1 MKVKGLENKIYRL
14 SPYSI
19 NFYVGLLSKLKD
31 LKNGKIVDLSQEDAG
46 DLLIR
51 GFVEKVKSSK
61 KGDK

>member
-1 MKVKGLENKIYRL
+1 MKVKGLENKIYRVN
-14 SPYSI
+14 SNSI
-19 NFYVGLLSKLKD
+19 NFSIKKLKD

-46 DLLIR
+46 DLLNR